1 VVAAVEGIVVVA
13 IEAVVITDHNGCK
26 MLITSV
32 ETATDAVLAVFNAA
46 KALVKEDCRDVI
58 WELVV
63 VVVIVVVSIA
73 GIAVFVDPEIVVVEL
88 PALAISF
95 KSLS

>member
-1 VVAAVEGIVVVA
+1 MVVAAVEGIVVVA

-63 VVVIVVVSIA
+63 VVGVVTIA
-73 GIAVFVDPEIVVVEL
+73 DVGAVVLPE
-88 PALAISF
+88 LAISF
-95 KSLS
+95 KLLS